1 MKNNCVG
8 IFVIDDFFVASNE
21 LPLEWGTNSSLNRW
35 NITKLTLV
43 SYISLQE
50 LLPHDDQYPSE
61 SEKVLKELINSSTGT
76 VSLTEVPYTIEE
88 WLCNN
93 SHGSNFNRIS
103 HKFGDSLSYRVTS
116 NVSLPQGHCLPVT
129 DPVRIQELSQEL
141 KQQLWIKFII

>member
-1 MKNNCVG
+1 MRH
-8 IFVIDDFFVASNE
+8 
-21 LPLEWGTNSSLNRW
+21 SSLNRW

-129 DPVRIQELSQEL
+129 DPARIQELSQEL
-141 KQQLWIKFII
+141 KQQL

>member
-1 MKNNCVG
+1 MFRFPKLANFKSFQEGRASQGCEQWLPVLLKCTDG
-8 IFVIDDFFVASNE
+8 I
-21 LPLEWGTNSSLNRW
+21 L
-35 NITKLTLV
+35 
-43 SYISLQE
+43 E

-61 SEKVLKELINSSTGT
+61 SEKVLKGLINSSTGT
-76 VSLTEVPYTIEE
+76 VSLTKVPYTIEE

-129 DPVRIQELSQEL
+129 DPARIQELSQEL
-141 KQQLWIKFII
+141 KQQL